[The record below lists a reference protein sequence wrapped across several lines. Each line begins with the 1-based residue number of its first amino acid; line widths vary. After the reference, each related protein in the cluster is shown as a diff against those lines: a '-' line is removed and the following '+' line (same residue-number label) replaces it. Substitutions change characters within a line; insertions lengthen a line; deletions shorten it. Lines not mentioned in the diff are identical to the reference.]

1 MAIIVRRARPEDADK
16 IAEFALSLFAQHRD
30 YDPERFADL
39 GDIDGARRFYG
50 GCIDA
55 DSAAILIVEN
65 DGRPVGYAFL
75 QYEERNYAELLESV
89 AWLHDIYLDEAAR
102 GIGAGRALMNA
113 CVAAAQ
119 ELGADKMVL
128 HVAAKNAVGQ
138 EFFELA
144 GFRTTMFEMT
154 LEVGS

>member
-1 MAIIVRRARPEDADK
+1 MAVTVRRARPDDAEK
-16 IAEFALSLFAQHRD
+16 IAAFALSLFAQHRD

-50 GCIDA
+50 SCIGA
-55 DSAAILIVEN
+55 ENAAILIVEKH
-65 DGRPVGYAFL
+65 GRPVGYAYL
-75 QYEERNYAELLESV
+75 QYEDRNYAELLESV
-89 AWLHDIYLDEAAR
+89 AWLHDIYLDEATR
-102 GIGAGRALMNA
+102 GIGAGKALMEA
-113 CVAAAQ
+113 CVNAAR

-144 GFRTTMFEMT
+144 GFRTTMFEM
-154 LEVGS
+154 LLKLPA

>member
-1 MAIIVRRARPEDADK
+1 MAVTVRRARPDDAEK

-30 YDPERFADL
+30 YDRERFADL
-39 GDIDGARRFYG
+39 GDIEGAKWFYG

-55 DSAAILIVEN
+55 GNAAILIVEN
-65 DGRPVGYAFL
+65 EGQPVGYAYL

-102 GIGAGRALMNA
+102 GIGAGKALMEA
-113 CVAAAQ
+113 CVTAAQ

-144 GFRTTMFEMT
+144 GFRTTMFEMM
-154 LEVGS
+154 LKIGS